1 MTATVQK
8 WGNTLA
14 IRLPKLIAGEAH
26 LRQGSA
32 VELEQTDHGLL
43 IKPAR
48 QTRRPTLKSLLA
60 QCKGPNPHAQT
71 DFGPPVGTEIW

>member
-8 WGNTLA
+8 WGNSLA
-14 IRLPKLIAGEAH
+14 IRLPKLVAGEAH

-32 VELEQTDHGLL
+32 VELEQTERGLL

-48 QTRRPTLKSLLA
+48 PRRRPTLVSLLA
-60 QCKGPNPHAQT
+60 QCKGPNPHGEVN
-71 DFGPPVGTEIW
+71 FGQPVGKEIW